1 MTTITAQKSTQL
13 TNAGTKPVIA
23 GPITDNAKLRL
34 ARFNFKQVG
43 DGDAGST
50 IDFVKIGPGTVQ
62 VMPALSYITGTA
74 FAAGATLDIGHAGYT
89 ALDGTAV
96 GAAPAVIAEA
106 LAVSSGFDTWLGTG
120 TTAAD
125 AAGIPIESKGG
136 VLIQAV
142 TDTAGIPDGAT
153 VSGWIAYVR
162 D

>member
-1 MTTITAQKSTQL
+1 
-13 TNAGTKPVIA
+13 VIA

-34 ARFNFKQVG
+34 ARFDFKQVG

-50 IDFVKIGPGTVQ
+50 IDLVKIGPGRVL
-62 VMPALSYITGTA
+62 VIPALSYITGTA
-74 FAAGATLDIGHAGYT
+74 FTAGATLDIGHTGYT

-96 GAAPAVIAEA
+96 AAAPAVIASA
-106 LAVSSGFDTWLGTG
+106 LAVSSGFDTRLGTG
-120 TTAAD
+120 GAAV
-125 AAGIPIESKGG
+125 GVPIESKDG
-136 VLIQAV
+136 VLVQAA